1 MICGP
6 RMIRQFLITTMVGGA
21 LMVSGCAETATG
33 VVLGTGV
40 YLAANPELLPLEDF
54 SDVPEPR
61 EPRADLVL
69 GLPTTG
75 LRLWVPPVMRRST
88 SWGGTKPSVGA
99 ASRVRDAGR
108 TM

>member
-1 MICGP
+1 MIRGP

-54 SDVPEPR
+54 S
-61 EPRADLVL
+61 
-69 GLPTTG
+69 
-75 LRLWVPPVMRRST
+75 
-88 SWGGTKPSVGA
+88 
-99 ASRVRDAGR
+99 
-108 TM
+108 